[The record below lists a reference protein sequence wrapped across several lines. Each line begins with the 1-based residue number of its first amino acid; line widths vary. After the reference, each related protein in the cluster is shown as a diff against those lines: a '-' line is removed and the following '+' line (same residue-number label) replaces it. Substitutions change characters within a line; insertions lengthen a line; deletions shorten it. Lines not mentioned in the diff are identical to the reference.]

1 MVVSNKAF
9 IACSMTVGSDSF
21 PATDPSPLPH
31 GLLRVSLI
39 YHVTS
44 DMRTWLQWEDTKAIF
59 VDAANASAF
68 PAEVASVPGTTITA
82 VPLRLSSP
90 VRTPYLGFGIALPHM
105 LLMNQTQSCCALIG
119 NKWGEKGKKM
129 TLSYRVKQLR
139 QLERHMAP
147 PLFAGDISCQCI
159 KSQTQQTRLLL
170 LSCLV

>member
-1 MVVSNKAF
+1 MVVNNKAF
-9 IACSMTVGSDSF
+9 TACSITVGSDST

-68 PAEVASVPGTTITA
+68 PAEVASVPGTIITA

-90 VRTPYLGFGIALPHM
+90 VRTPL
-105 LLMNQTQSCCALIG
+105 
-119 NKWGEKGKKM
+119 
-129 TLSYRVKQLR
+129 
-139 QLERHMAP
+139 
-147 PLFAGDISCQCI
+147 
-159 KSQTQQTRLLL
+159 
-170 LSCLV
+170 